1 MCYWLNSF
9 FQCVVQKQS
18 PSSNL
23 SEQEKLEIRKQRA
36 DLMAKSAESRNNY
49 DNPYKNRVR
58 RRLREVKPLD
68 DKENKIIIKDWI
80 S

>member
-1 MCYWLNSF
+1 
-9 FQCVVQKQS
+9 
-18 PSSNL
+18 
-23 SEQEKLEIRKQRA
+23 
-36 DLMAKSAESRNNY
+36 MAKSAESRNNY